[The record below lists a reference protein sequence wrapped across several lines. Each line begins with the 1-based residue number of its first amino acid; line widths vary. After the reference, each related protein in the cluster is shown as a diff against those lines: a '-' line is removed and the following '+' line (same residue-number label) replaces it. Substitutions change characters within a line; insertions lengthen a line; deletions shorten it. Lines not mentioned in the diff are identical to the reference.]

1 MAKNGILKN
10 LKKKVEELGKKIKG
24 KECQKPSMS
33 LESNVGMVKG
43 NKKAHYYAKHLKF
56 ITGIKKQSLESRNS
70 IVVNGMIF

>member
-10 LKKKVEELGKKIKG
+10 LKKKKAEELGKKSKG

-43 NKKAHYYAKHLKF
+43 NKKSSSLRRTFEIYY
-56 ITGIKKQSLESRNS
+56 RD
-70 IVVNGMIF
+70 